1 MRTLLPPLHKSM
13 LEVID
18 MIDADTDAF
27 NDFFAAMKLP
37 KSTTEELSRR
47 DNEMQKV

>member
-18 MIDADTDAF
+18 MIDADTNAF

-37 KSTTEELSRR
+37 KSTSEESEKR
-47 DNEMQKV
+47 DSEMQKV